1 MRRAGGSKCLQE
13 TAMSR
18 RALVFV
24 TRGPPWG
31 LAVGAGVA
39 GTCGWVRGRQR
50 LLPASELLHR
60 RVRRRVVTAKRP
72 PPPPAPRPLCTTRS
86 RPLPLV
92 ALIPSPRRCRL
103 TRRRGQR
110 PPRELAWSPA
120 NSGSGAAAPALRGA
134 CEWLFPSG
142 SRLAEVA
149 RGTCRRAL
157 RPRLGPHAAVRP
169 QTPRD
174 ADSQLPLAPKT
185 TLLLRA
191 ALSPQTRAS

>member
-1 MRRAGGSKCLQE
+1 
-13 TAMSR
+13 MSPR
-18 RALVFV
+18 NSDEQ
-24 TRGPPWG
+24 TRSRFRHQGPPLG
-31 LAVGAGVA
+31 PRRGRRCRRDVRVGARATEAAPCERVA
-39 GTCGWVRGRQR
+39 AQAREAW
-50 LLPASELLHR
+50 
-60 RVRRRVVTAKRP
+60 VVTAKRP

-110 PPRELAWSPA
+110 PPREPAWSPA

-142 SRLAEVA
+142 SRLTEVA

-174 ADSQLPLAPKT
+174 ADSQLPPAPKT